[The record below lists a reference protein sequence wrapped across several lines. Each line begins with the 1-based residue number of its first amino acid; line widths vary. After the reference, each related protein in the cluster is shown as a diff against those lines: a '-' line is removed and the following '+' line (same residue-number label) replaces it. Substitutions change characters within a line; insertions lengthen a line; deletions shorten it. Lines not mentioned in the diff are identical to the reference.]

1 MIIAVD
7 PGETCGWSM
16 FDEHTD
22 HWDPAGVAAGQAVS
36 DDWEDWCA
44 VNVNASC
51 ILVVE
56 KFVITSRT
64 AELSPQP
71 RAIEVTGVMKFI
83 ARRTGAQ
90 FYGNQT
96 PSAAKKFA
104 SDAQLRKAG
113 LWRPGQDHARDAI
126 RHLLLAMTQHSSGQ
140 VREEMLQSLA

>member
-7 PGETCGWSM
+7 PGDTVGWAMYSVM
-16 FDEHTD
+16 EHWRSQD
-22 HWDPAGVAAGQAVS
+22 VVAGQAPS
-36 DDWEDWCA
+36 EDWEDWCA
-44 VNVNASC
+44 VNVNKDC
-51 ILVVE
+51 MLVVE
-56 KFVITSRT
+56 KFMITART

-83 ARRTGAQ
+83 ARRTGAT

-104 SDAQLRKAG
+104 SDAQLRKVG

-126 RHLLLAMTQHSSGQ
+126 RHLLLAMTTHSTGRA
-140 VREEMLQSLA
+140 REELLQSLA